1 MEKFSA
7 GHVKKRKAGPEL
19 LPPPLEEVKKMK
31 KEKEE
36 EEKEQE
42 GEEEQETKKEEE
54 EEEKEKELR
63 CEECGILFS
72 QRGTYAAHRQYYCQ
86 KRRRGDETE

>member
-1 MEKFSA
+1 
-7 GHVKKRKAGPEL
+7 
-19 LPPPLEEVKKMK
+19 MK

-42 GEEEQETKKEEE
+42 GEEEQETKKEEG
-54 EEEKEKELR
+54 EEKEKELR